1 MQTEEQIK
9 ETKRKGKVLIRWER
23 AALAVLLLGGLLGVL
38 LFVFRSQLTPAVK
51 VETSRVILLAD
62 NSDVESA
69 SLASDE
75 LLFQASGWLEPD
87 PWPIKVA
94 TLTDGFV
101 EEVFFKE
108 GESVKKGDLLAR
120 LDQADAKLALR
131 NAEAAVS
138 AAKAR
143 LSDSQDKWERISALP
158 DRDTTP
164 AERIA
169 SKSDMLAKK
178 AALESADTSRDIA
191 KLALDRT
198 EIRSPMDGIVLKRF
212 VDPGS
217 KRSRS
222 VDDPNSAA
230 IASLFDPASLQVRVD
245 VPLPEAGKLF
255 AGQPTRIS
263 TAMLPGSS
271 FTGKVTR
278 IVGEA
283 DLQRNTL
290 QAKVEVHNPDARMRP
305 DVLCRVEF
313 WGGGRPAGPT
323 AVATG
328 RHTVWVAEEALD
340 PTSGAEQQVW
350 VVDPIS
356 QKAQARNVRLGDSK
370 RDGYRR
376 VLEGLRPNETVVT
389 EGAKDLREGRRVTS
403 AKEEDTDE

>member
-1 MQTEEQIK
+1 MQTEEQK
-9 ETKRKGKVLIRWER
+9 ETTIRKGKRLIRWER

-38 LFVFRSQLTPAVK
+38 LFVFRSQLTPSIE

-62 NSDVESA
+62 SKDVQAA
-69 SLASDE
+69 SVADDE

-94 TLTDGFV
+94 TLADGFV

-108 GESVKKGDLLAR
+108 GEAVKKGQLLAR

-131 NAEAAVS
+131 QAAAAVA

-143 LSDSQDKWERISALP
+143 LSDSKDKWERISALP

-164 AERIA
+164 AERVA
-169 SKSDMLAKK
+169 AKSDRLAKE
-178 AALESADTSRDIA
+178 AALESAETSYDMA
-191 KLALDRT
+191 KLTLDRT
-198 EIRSPMDGIVLKRF
+198 EIRSPMDGIALERF

-222 VDDPNSAA
+222 VDNPNSAT

-245 VPLPEAGKLF
+245 VPLQEAGKLF
-255 AGQPTRIS
+255 VGQPARIS
-263 TAMLPGSS
+263 TAMLPGTS

-290 QAKVEVHNPDARMRP
+290 QAKVEVHNPDPRMRP
-305 DVLCRVEF
+305 EVLCRVEF
-313 WGGGRPAGPT
+313 WGGGATASAGT
-323 AVATG
+323 VTSG
-328 RHTVWVAEEALD
+328 RHTLWVDEAAID
-340 PTSGAEQQVW
+340 AASGSEQEVW
-350 VVDPIS
+350 VVDPVS
-356 QKAQARNVRLGDSK
+356 RKAETRRVRLGEGK
-370 RDGYRR
+370 REGYRR
-376 VLEGLRPNETVVT
+376 VLEGLRANETVVT
-389 EGAKDLREGRRVTS
+389 KGKDKLQVGRRVTS
-403 AKEEDTDE
+403 VNEENTNE